1 MANIFLFFYGLLLGS
16 FFNVVGLRI
25 PNKESIAAPRSAC
38 PGCHHTLTAGELI
51 PVISYLLQG
60 GKCRK
65 CRMRISPLYPF
76 VELKTAILFAI
87 SPLLAGWSKDL
98 VIALTLIS
106 LFMIIF
112 VSDMKYMII
121 PDKVLLFFAGLFVIE
136 RIFIPLTPWW
146 NPLIGA
152 AAGFI
157 LLYGIAILS
166 KGKGMGGGDIKL
178 FAVLGLAIGWKLV
191 LLSFFLSCV
200 VGSIIGVLAIMTGKV
215 KRKQPIPFGPSI
227 MVGTIAAY
235 FYGQELLQWYFKII
249 GY

>member
-1 MANIFLFFYGLLLGS
+1 
-16 FFNVVGLRI
+16 
-25 PNKESIAAPRSAC
+25 
-38 PGCHHTLTAGELI
+38 
-51 PVISYLLQG
+51 
-60 GKCRK
+60 
-65 CRMRISPLYPF
+65 MRISPLYPF

-87 SPLLAGWSKDL
+87 SPLLAGWSKEL